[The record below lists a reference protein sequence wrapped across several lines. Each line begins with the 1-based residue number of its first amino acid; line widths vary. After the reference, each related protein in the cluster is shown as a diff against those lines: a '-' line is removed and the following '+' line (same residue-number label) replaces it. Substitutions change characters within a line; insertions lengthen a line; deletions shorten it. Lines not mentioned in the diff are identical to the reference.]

1 MDWQELAKQLNETVK
16 QTNEL
21 MKGFEKDL
29 NKEQRLLFNK
39 FNTDIE
45 RMKLNGKI
53 TDVKERNK
61 ILEKWKTMASSL
73 EK

>member
-29 NKEQRLLFNK
+29 NKEQRVLFNK

-61 ILEKWKTMASSL
+61 ILEKWKTMALSL